1 MFAASALVC
10 TKDRSRAISH
20 VVAAL
25 LAEPD
30 EEFELIVIDQSEGN
44 ETERALDPWRNDPRL
59 LYRHSLTRGKGA
71 GLNEGI
77 REARGQIIVCT
88 DDDCQPP
95 RRWVS
100 NMAEAL
106 LSQPSAVIAFCQVL
120 PVAHDRRAGYV
131 PTYIF
136 KQNRLLRRIQ
146 SICGGLGLGAGMAVR
161 RDFALAIG
169 GFDESFGP
177 GARFPSADEWDLAI
191 RALLSG
197 RHVYETAELAI
208 VHDGFRTFEEG
219 LKHAWRDW
227 MAIGAVCAKP
237 LRAGH
242 LEAAIVPI
250 WLLTTRALLP
260 PLTDLLHLRKP
271 RGLGR
276 ILAFARGFADGFA
289 TPVDAK
295 TLRFR

>member
-1 MFAASALVC
+1 MFVASALVC
-10 TKDRSRAISH
+10 TKDRPRAISH

-25 LAEPD
+25 LADPT
-30 EEFELIVIDQSEGN
+30 EEFELIVIDQSESS
-44 ETERALDPWRNDPRL
+44 ETECALEPWRSDSRL
-59 LYRHSLTRGKGA
+59 IYRHSLTRGKGA

-77 REARGQIIVCT
+77 RQARGEIVVCT

-120 PVAHDRRAGYV
+120 PVAHDQKVGYV
-131 PTYIF
+131 PTYVF
-136 KQNRLLRRIQ
+136 KKNRLLRRVQ
-146 SICGGLGLGAGMAVR
+146 SIIGGLGLGAGMAVR

-191 RALLSG
+191 RALLNG
-197 RHVYETAELAI
+197 KHVYETAELAI

-219 LKHAWRDW
+219 LKHAQRDW
-227 MAIGAVCAKP
+227 IAIGAVCAKP

-242 LEAAIVPI
+242 LEAAIVPL

-260 PLTDLLHLRKP
+260 PITDLAHLRKP

-289 TPVDAK
+289 TPVDSK

>member
-1 MFAASALVC
+1 MLASAIVC
-10 TKDRSRAISH
+10 TKDRSGAIPH
-20 VVAAL
+20 VVEAL
-25 LAEPD
+25 LADTEAI
-30 EEFELIVIDQSEGN
+30 FELIVIDQSHGS

-59 LYRHSLTRGKGA
+59 HYQHSATRGKGA

-77 REARGQIIVCT
+77 RVARGEIVVFT

-95 RRWVS
+95 RQWVA
-100 NMAEAL
+100 NMAKAL
-106 LSQPSAVIAFCQVL
+106 NSQPSAVIAFCQVL
-120 PVAHDRRAGYV
+120 PVAHDRNAGYV
-131 PTYIF
+131 PTYLF
-136 KQNRLLRRIQ
+136 KKNRLLRTVTA
-146 SICGGLGLGAGMAVR
+146 ICGGLGLGAGMAVR

-191 RALLSG
+191 RALLNG
-197 RHVYETAELAI
+197 KHVYETAELAI

-219 LKHAWRDW
+219 LKHARRDW

-242 LEAAIVPI
+242 FEAAIVPI
-250 WLLTTRALLP
+250 WLLTTRALMP
-260 PLTDLLHLRKP
+260 PMADLIHLRKP

-276 ILAFARGFADGFA
+276 IVAFARGFADGFA
-289 TPVDAK
+289 TPVDGK

>member
-1 MFAASALVC
+1 MLVASAIVC
-10 TKDRSRAISH
+10 TKDRSGAISH
-20 VVAAL
+20 VVGAL
-25 LAEPD
+25 LADAD
-30 EEFELIVIDQSEGN
+30 EDFELIVIDQSVGS
-44 ETERALDPWRNDPRL
+44 ETERAIDPWRNDPRL
-59 LYRHSLTRGKGA
+59 QYRHSATRGKGA

-77 REARGQIIVCT
+77 GVARGKIVVCT

-95 RRWVS
+95 KRWVT

-106 LSQPSAVIAFCQVL
+106 TSQPSAVIAFCQVL
-120 PVAHDRRAGYV
+120 PIAHDRNAGYV
-131 PTYIF
+131 PTYLF
-136 KQNRLLRRIQ
+136 KKNRLLRKVQ
-146 SICGGLGLGAGMAVR
+146 AICGGLGLGAGMAVR

-191 RALLSG
+191 RALLTG
-197 RHVYETAELAI
+197 NHVYETAELAI
-208 VHDGFRTFEEG
+208 VHDGFRTFAEG
-219 LKHAWRDW
+219 LSHARRDW

-260 PLTDLLHLRKP
+260 PIADLMHLRKP

>member
-1 MFAASALVC
+1 MLAASALVC
-10 TKDRSRAISH
+10 TKDRSRAVAH
-20 VVAAL
+20 VVEAL
-25 LAEPD
+25 LAD
-30 EEFELIVIDQSEGN
+30 ATEEFELIVIDQSEGS
-44 ETERALDPWRNDPRL
+44 ETERALDPWRSDARL
-59 LYRHSLTRGKGA
+59 IYRHSGTHGKGA

-77 REARGQIIVCT
+77 QEARGQIVVCT

-95 RRWVS
+95 RRWVT
-100 NMAEAL
+100 NMANTL

-120 PVAHDRRAGYV
+120 PIPHDQKTGYV
-131 PTYIF
+131 PSYLF
-136 KQNRLLRRIQ
+136 KQNRLLRTVQ
-146 SICGGLGLGAGMAVR
+146 AICGGLGLGAGMAVR

-191 RALLSG
+191 RALLNG
-197 RHVYETAELAI
+197 KHVYETAELAI

-219 LKHAWRDW
+219 LKHARRDW
-227 MAIGAVCAKP
+227 IAIGAVCAKP

-242 LEAAIVPI
+242 LRAVIVPV

-260 PLTDLLHLRKP
+260 PITDLAHLRKP

>member
-1 MFAASALVC
+1 MLASAIVC
-10 TKDRSRAISH
+10 TKDRSGAIPH
-20 VVAAL
+20 VVEAL
-25 LAEPD
+25 LADTEAI
-30 EEFELIVIDQSEGN
+30 FELIVIDQSHGS

-59 LYRHSLTRGKGA
+59 HYQHSATRGKGA

-77 REARGQIIVCT
+77 RVARGEIVVFT

-95 RRWVS
+95 RQWVA
-100 NMAEAL
+100 NMAKAL
-106 LSQPSAVIAFCQVL
+106 YSQPSAVIAFCQVL
-120 PVAHDRRAGYV
+120 PVAHDRNAGYV
-131 PTYIF
+131 PTYLF
-136 KQNRLLRRIQ
+136 KKNRLLRTVTA
-146 SICGGLGLGAGMAVR
+146 ICGGLGLGAGMAVR

-191 RALLSG
+191 RALLNG
-197 RHVYETAELAI
+197 KHVYETAELAI

-219 LKHAWRDW
+219 LKHARRDW

-242 LEAAIVPI
+242 FEAAIVPI
-250 WLLTTRALLP
+250 WLLTTRALMP
-260 PLTDLLHLRKP
+260 PMADLIHLRKP

-276 ILAFARGFADGFA
+276 IVAFARGFADGFA
-289 TPVDAK
+289 TPVDGK

>member
-1 MFAASALVC
+1 MFVASAIVC
-10 TKDRSRAISH
+10 TKDRSQAVSH
-20 VVAAL
+20 VVEAL
-25 LAEPD
+25 LADPD
-30 EEFELIVIDQSEGN
+30 EDFELIVIDQSVGT
-44 ETERALDPWRNDPRL
+44 ETERALEPWRSDPRL
-59 LYRHSLTRGKGA
+59 RYRHSLTRGKGA

-77 REARGQIIVCT
+77 REARGQIVVCT

-100 NMAEAL
+100 DMAEVL
-106 LSQPSAVIAFCQVL
+106 LAQPSAVIAFCQVL
-120 PVAHDRRAGYV
+120 PVAHDRKAGYV
-131 PTYIF
+131 PTYVF
-136 KQNRLLRRIQ
+136 QKNRLLRTVQ

-161 RDFALAIG
+161 HDFALAIG

-191 RALLSG
+191 RALLNG
-197 RHVYETAELAI
+197 KHVYETAELAI

-219 LKHAWRDW
+219 QKHARRDW
-227 MAIGAVCAKP
+227 IAIGAVCAKP

-242 LEAAIVPI
+242 FEAAIIPF

-260 PLTDLLHLRKP
+260 PLTDLVHLRKP

-276 ILAFARGFADGFA
+276 IVAFARGFADGFA

>member
-1 MFAASALVC
+1 MLVASALVC
-10 TKDRSRAISH
+10 TKDRSRALAH
-20 VVAAL
+20 VVEAL
-25 LAEPD
+25 LADPD
-30 EEFELIVIDQSEGN
+30 EEFELIVIDQSEGA
-44 ETERALDPWRNDPRL
+44 ETERALAPWRNDPRL

-77 REARGQIIVCT
+77 REARGEIIVCT

-100 NMAEAL
+100 DMAGTL

-120 PVAHDRRAGYV
+120 PVAHDPRAGYV
-131 PTYIF
+131 PTYSLT
-136 KQNRLLRRIQ
+136 KSRLLRRIQ

-191 RALLSG
+191 RALLNG
-197 RHVYETAELAI
+197 KHVYETAELAI

-219 LKHAWRDW
+219 LKHARRDW

-237 LRAGH
+237 LRAGY

-260 PLTDLLHLRKP
+260 PLTDLAHLRRP

-289 TPVDAK
+289 TPVDGK

>member
-1 MFAASALVC
+1 MLASAIVC
-10 TKDRSRAISH
+10 TKDRSRAIPH

-25 LAEPD
+25 LADTEGV
-30 EEFELIVIDQSEGN
+30 FELIVIDQSEGS
-44 ETERALDPWRNDPRL
+44 ETERALDPWRDDPRL
-59 LYRHSLTRGKGA
+59 LYQHSATRGKGA

-77 REARGQIIVCT
+77 RVARGEIVVFT

-95 RRWVS
+95 RQWVAS
-100 NMAEAL
+100 MAEAL
-106 LSQPSAVIAFCQVL
+106 TSQPSAVIAFCQVL
-120 PVAHDRRAGYV
+120 PVAHDRNAGYV
-131 PTYIF
+131 PTYLF
-136 KQNRLLRRIQ
+136 KKNRLLRTVS

-191 RALLSG
+191 RALLNG
-197 RHVYETAELAI
+197 KHVYETAELAI

-219 LKHAWRDW
+219 LKHARRDW

-237 LRAGH
+237 LRAGY

-260 PLTDLLHLRKP
+260 PLTDLIHLRKP

>member
-1 MFAASALVC
+1 MLASAIVC
-10 TKDRSRAISH
+10 TKDRSGAIPR
-20 VVAAL
+20 VVEAL
-25 LAEPD
+25 LADPEGV
-30 EEFELIVIDQSEGN
+30 FELIVIDQSEGS
-44 ETERALDPWRNDPRL
+44 ETERALDPWRSDPRL
-59 LYRHSLTRGKGA
+59 LYRHSATRGKGA

-77 REARGQIIVCT
+77 RVARGEIVVFT

-95 RRWVS
+95 RHWVAS
-100 NMAEAL
+100 MAEAL
-106 LSQPSAVIAFCQVL
+106 TSQPSAVIAFCQVL
-120 PVAHDRRAGYV
+120 PVPHDRKAGYV
-131 PTYIF
+131 PTYLF
-136 KQNRLLRRIQ
+136 KENRLLRKVS

-191 RALLSG
+191 RALLNG
-197 RHVYETAELAI
+197 KHVYETAELAI
-208 VHDGFRTFEEG
+208 VHDGFRTFEQG
-219 LKHAWRDW
+219 LKHARRDW

-237 LRAGH
+237 LRAGY
-242 LEAAIVPI
+242 LEAAIVPL

-260 PLTDLLHLRKP
+260 PIADLIHLRKP